1 MYRLRSLITS
11 LFGGIKRLLNRLMD
25 AVSVEVQ
32 VNWLMRAMNDALDK
46 GDYETALV
54 YHEAIQEITGCG

>member
-1 MYRLRSLITS
+1 
-11 LFGGIKRLLNRLMD
+11 MD